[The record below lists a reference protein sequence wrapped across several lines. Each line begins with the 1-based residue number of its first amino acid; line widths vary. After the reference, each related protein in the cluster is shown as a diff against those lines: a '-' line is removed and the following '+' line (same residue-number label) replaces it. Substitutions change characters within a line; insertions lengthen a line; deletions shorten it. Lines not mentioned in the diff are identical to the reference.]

1 MNLQEEI
8 LKIKAMIISEEERK
22 SKFNKPSQPLKDSI
36 YNYLNLYI
44 KNGNRKVK
52 NKKRNYGNL
61 AEEWC
66 IDGSEEI
73 SAYYYFENGIFNG
86 GRLLIGKDL
95 LSSIQRTFSVRQAYA
110 MYVIEEWYDDVM
122 VPKFE
127 ETIGEKGLSIDGIDT
142 MSDRAHPC
150 IPEPVK
156 PEGITDQEMI
166 DFIVKNTLYRKDE
179 VLKKLESGEEELE
192 DFYLQILNIVNT
204 KKITGF

>member
-52 NKKRNYGNL
+52 NKKSNYGNL

-73 SAYYYFENGIFNG
+73 SAYYYFKDGRFDG

-95 LSSIQRTFSVRQAYA
+95 LSSVQRTFSVRRAYA

-156 PEGITDQEMI
+156 PEGITDEEMI
-166 DFIVKNTLYRKDE
+166 EFIVKNTLMNYND
-179 VLKKLESGEEELE
+179 VKKRLEKTNL
-192 DFYLQILNIVNT
+192 DDLYLQIVDIVNT